1 MLNENLMTEVLKPEN
16 LQRALETVQRNKG
29 SAGVDRMPTTKL
41 ATHLSKH
48 WSTIEEKLL
57 AGTYQSALIK
67 GVQIPK
73 PDGGTR
79 QLGIPTVQDRL
90 IQQALS
96 QCLTEIYDPVFSP
109 HSYGYRPGRSAHDA
123 IRAAQSYVEQG
134 KKWVVD
140 IDITAFF
147 DHVNHDILMRRL
159 GEDIRDKQMLKLIGN
174 YLRAGMLMDGELIK
188 RYSGTPQGGPLSPLL
203 ANIYLD
209 KLDKELENR
218 GLSFCRYADDLN
230 IYVGSERSAQRVLN
244 SIALWI
250 EKHLKLSINESK
262 SGGGRPWER
271 KFLGLRIKED
281 GEIGIAKSSI
291 ERYKQRVRE
300 LWHASQSLTSR
311 ELVKQWRAFVLGWW
325 NYFGIAKE
333 NLSGISAWTRRHIRK
348 CFWQRWHSR
357 KGRVRNLMKLGV
369 SYKLLRRTDFYSSAW
384 RAARHP
390 SMHKALNNSTLIRFG
405 LVTPTVLAAAECR

>member
-1 MLNENLMTEVLKPEN
+1 VLNPEN

-29 SAGVDRMPTTKL
+29 SAGVDRMPTSKL
-41 ATHLSKH
+41 SSHLSKH
-48 WSTIEEKLL
+48 WSTIAEKLL

-79 QLGIPTVQDRL
+79 QLGIQTVQDRL

-96 QCLTEIYDPVFSP
+96 QCLTEIYDPVFSS
-109 HSYGYRPGRSAHDA
+109 HNYGYRPVKSAPDA
-123 IRAAQSYVEQG
+123 IRAAQNYVEQG

-159 GEDIRDKQMLKLIGN
+159 GGDIRDKRVLKLIGN
-174 YLRAGMLMDGELIK
+174 YLRAGMLMDGERIK
-188 RYSGTPQGGPLSPLL
+188 RYSGTPLSPLL

-209 KLDKELENR
+209 KLDKELESR

-244 SIALWI
+244 SIAQWI
-250 EKHLKLSINESK
+250 EKHLKLSINERK
-262 SGGGRPWER
+262 SGGGRPWDR

-291 ERYKQRVRE
+291 EKYKQRVRE

-311 ELVKQWRAFVLGWW
+311 QLVKQWRAFILGWW

-333 NLSGISAWTRRHIRK
+333 NLPAISAWTRRHIRK

-357 KGRVRNLMKLGV
+357 KGRLRNLMKLGV
-369 SYKLLRRTDFYSSAW
+369 SYKL
-384 RAARHP
+384 
-390 SMHKALNNSTLIRFG
+390 I
-405 LVTPTVLAAAECR
+405 